1 MTNDDYV
8 WEVLSECRNAPFV
21 EEHMWTTTGRNYL
34 SFTITSEAL
43 GVYKVALYIT
53 EDGYLWTNAFNYQYL
68 FNIGKEAA
76 GKIISYA
83 KENSAEAKYEPYR
96 NCVIGT
102 IAQITDEYILV
113 DDSVLCNNPADGIT
127 YKVMLNDLRIS
138 RYVNYGVVKVGDTV
152 QISYEGEIDETNTV
166 TTATSASKA
175 TISNRDALIP
185 E

>member
-1 MTNDDYV
+1 M
-8 WEVLSECRNAPFV
+8 
-21 EEHMWTTTGRNYL
+21 
-34 SFTITSEAL
+34 
-43 GVYKVALYIT
+43 
-53 EDGYLWTNAFNYQYL
+53 
-68 FNIGKEAA
+68 
-76 GKIISYA
+76 
-83 KENSAEAKYEPYR
+83 
-96 NCVIGT
+96 
-102 IAQITDEYILV
+102 

-127 YKVMLNDLRIS
+127 YKVMLNGLRIS